1 MVGRLRVVGMG
12 RGASRLP
19 RVALLIET
27 TRTYTRELLAGVRRY
42 AAEFGP
48 WSTFIELRALDS
60 SPPPWLKHWDGDGI
74 LTRTFTAEMNAAVA
88 ATGLPA
94 VELRSTSLPHQRPFV
109 GMDNRLIGQ
118 AVAEHFLNR
127 GYRQFATYGLSN
139 ERFFEQRIRNFV
151 RRVEEAGFVCT
162 ELPAGETDRPQDWEQ
177 TQQRLIAQLSA
188 LPKPVG
194 VFAANDQL
202 GVHLLDACL
211 RAGLAVPEEIAV
223 VGCENEETLCTL
235 ATPPLTSVRLDGL
248 RVGYEAARLLD
259 RLMQGQ
265 PAAESRVL
273 VAPRGIVTRESSDDL
288 VITDSLIAC
297 ACRLIRERATT
308 GMTVEELG
316 QALNASRSTLER
328 RMKAALGR
336 TPKEEIL
343 RIRFREVERLLRD
356 SDLTLEVIAER
367 TGFGHASYFQAAFRE
382 RYGVTPGGFRS
393 GWSGR

>member
-1 MVGRLRVVGMG
+1 MG
-12 RGASRLP
+12 KALKRIP

-27 TRTYTRELLAGVRRY
+27 TRTYTREMLAGVRRY
-42 AAEFGP
+42 LAEFGP

-60 SPPPWLKHWDGDGI
+60 SPPPWLKNWDGDGI
-74 LTRTFTAEMNAAVA
+74 LTRTFTAEMNKAVA

-94 VELRSTSLPHQRPFV
+94 VELRSTSLPHERPFV

-151 RRVEEAGFVCT
+151 KRVEREGFACS
-162 ELPAGETDRPQDWEQ
+162 ELPTSESDQPHDWEE
-177 TQQRLIAQLSA
+177 TQSRLIGQLSA
-188 LPKPVG
+188 LAKPVG

-223 VGCENEETLCTL
+223 VGCENEEMLCAL
-235 ATPPLTSVRLDGL
+235 ATPPLTSMRLDGQ

-259 RLMQGQ
+259 QLMQGGVAGQ
-265 PAAESRVL
+265 ETLL
-273 VAPRGIVTRESSDDL
+273 VPPRGIVTRGSSDDL
-288 VITDSLIAC
+288 VITDPLIAS
-297 ACRLIRERATT
+297 ACRLIREQAMA
-308 GMTVEELG
+308 GVTVEELCV
-316 QALNASRSTLER
+316 ALNASRSTLER

-343 RIRFREVERLLRD
+343 RIRFREVEHLLRE
-356 SDLTLEVIAER
+356 SDLTLDVIADK
-367 TGFGHASYFQAAFRE
+367 TGFAHASYLQTAFRE
-382 RYGVTPGGFRS
+382 RFGMTPGAFRS
-393 GWSGR
+393 RMGGSF